1 MNEKKDGD
9 IYKVVTVHGESF
21 ELRYGYYEEF
31 ERGVSEPIPIYPDF
45 KHSPRYTKEG
55 YPFVTQMQELC
66 DDGKSQ
72 VDIDACCA
80 DCLYFG
86 DGEDFIGICKCES
99 KRQSALPDANEGR
112 TVSFGG

>member
-66 DDGKSQ
+66 EYGESSFVDG
-72 VDIDACCA
+72 CCA
-80 DCLYFG
+80 DCRAFSNG
-86 DGEDFIGICKCES
+86 DELIGICTHPKN
-99 KRQSALPDANEGR
+99 RRALGSEKI
-112 TVSFGG
+112 